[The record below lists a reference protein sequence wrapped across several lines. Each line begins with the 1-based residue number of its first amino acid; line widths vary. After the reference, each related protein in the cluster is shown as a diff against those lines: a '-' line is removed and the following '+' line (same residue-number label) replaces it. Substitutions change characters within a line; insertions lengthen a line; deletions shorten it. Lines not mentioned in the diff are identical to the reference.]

1 MTENEN
7 KQNMISKFEYKFAFK
22 PDDWF
27 LDVVFKNSDIRY
39 RIFIVKNYNYLNI
52 NSIIFDIYNLV
63 KVEREKLESQSSAF
77 IHKKE
82 YLTLYGRSAK
92 IQMTL
97 EDEYALKELIEQY
110 KAYELIGWLHLGKND
125 KIFRYCVLRKQEIL
139 KKIYPIA
146 DLSIRKVIGAKVI
159 SPVEAEFEDA
169 VNNAW
174 LNIIK
179 YLPKIDTSRV
189 MFSIFVKIAHKS
201 AIRYKNSSI
210 LVHKYNCIR
219 MSDLISCNDSEDDIA
234 EDVFLN
240 TVMANNPD
248 IEFDIDSAEEVFLNE
263 IDDTAI
269 DYEQMLTIDSAN
281 KELDNVID
289 SLENPDSKQFSPLM
303 QTVLSYSYNTIT
315 SKAKQICYE
324 KIFAE
329 FFIDLVNQNIS
340 ENLILKHTPIML
352 DVINAANTEPVLEN
366 DEENNSLVYK
376 MFKDWIKDKIK
387 YKIAT
392 AKETKP
398 TIKYNELEE
407 YLSHERAVDEYL
419 KNNKKSI
426 LVSLLDFK
434 RNCNKLKF

>member
-1 MTENEN
+1 
-7 KQNMISKFEYKFAFK
+7 
-22 PDDWF
+22 
-27 LDVVFKNSDIRY
+27 
-39 RIFIVKNYNYLNI
+39 
-52 NSIIFDIYNLV
+52 
-63 KVEREKLESQSSAF
+63 
-77 IHKKE
+77 
-82 YLTLYGRSAK
+82 
-92 IQMTL
+92 
-97 EDEYALKELIEQY
+97 
-110 KAYELIGWLHLGKND
+110 
-125 KIFRYCVLRKQEIL
+125 
-139 KKIYPIA
+139 
-146 DLSIRKVIGAKVI
+146 
-159 SPVEAEFEDA
+159 
-169 VNNAW
+169 
-174 LNIIK
+174 
-179 YLPKIDTSRV
+179 
-189 MFSIFVKIAHKS
+189 
-201 AIRYKNSSI
+201 
-210 LVHKYNCIR
+210 
-219 MSDLISCNDSEDDIA
+219 
-234 EDVFLN
+234 
-240 TVMANNPD
+240 
-248 IEFDIDSAEEVFLNE
+248 
-263 IDDTAI
+263 
-269 DYEQMLTIDSAN
+269 MLTIDSAN